1 MKNRIKSLKENK
13 VHKQEEAENGPTE
26 INIREAIIQGS
37 FLPVI
42 VMTLAGKFPVNEYIV
57 DRQ

>member
-1 MKNRIKSLKENK
+1 MKNRIRQLKENK
-13 VHKQEEAENGPTE
+13 VHKQEAEDNGPTD

-42 VMTLAGKFPVNEYIV
+42 VMTLAGKFPINDYIV

>member
-1 MKNRIKSLKENK
+1 MKNRIRQLKENK
-13 VHKQEEAENGPTE
+13 VHKQDEAENNGPTD

-42 VMTLAGKFPVNEYIV
+42 VMALAGKFPINDYIV
-57 DRQ
+57 DR

>member
-1 MKNRIKSLKENK
+1 MKNRIKLLKENK
-13 VHKQEEAENGPTE
+13 VHKVEEKSADGPTE

-42 VMTLAGKFPVNEYIV
+42 VMTLAGKFPVNDYIV
-57 DRQ
+57 DR